1 MKLYL
6 RLILSVTILSTI
18 AVVAALFLT
27 NPTSIGPFGVTLWF
41 VGVFLALSGA
51 LSLSLYHLKNWLQL
65 HPTPNRRLLFA
76 WRQGSLIGLA
86 LTVWLALSSLRQ
98 LSWGDVAL
106 LILLLAL
113 VEFYLRAR
121 S

>member
-6 RLILSVTILSTI
+6 RLIASVTILSTI

-27 NPTSIGPFGVTLWF
+27 NPSSIGPAGVTLWF

-51 LSLSLYHLKNWLQL
+51 LTLTLNYLKTQLQL

-76 WRQGSLIGLA
+76 WRQGSLMGLA
-86 LTVWLALSSLRQ
+86 ATIWLALSSLRQ

-106 LILLLAL
+106 LVLLLVL